1 MIFWDIAIR
10 TKIGIHTLEYQYLA
24 CSLSCSTPN
33 PWCRQRPYTKHPKA
47 IPLATYCGRQS
58 VSRARPSTSS
68 CSPTLDALNRTQS
81 KLKKAPLG
89 PLRCKEG
96 DGSENVAYTVNS
108 RFFSLHRIS
117 VDSLSKSKTH
127 QNGSVDANPSM
138 RFRCQRKHIPLKT
151 H

>member
-1 MIFWDIAIR
+1 MIFCDIAIR

-81 KLKKAPLG
+81 TLNKAPLG
-89 PLRCKEG
+89 PSKCKEG